1 MNCTVANL
9 ARARIDRMRHVEKK
23 QRIGLLVPSSNS
35 TQEPEFLQMLP
46 ESVSLHVARLSLSR
60 IDPDSTV
67 SIVSELDKE
76 SRKLADAAVDI
87 VVLAATAPSTRL
99 GKGYDAQ
106 LIRRMEEAS
115 GKPATTAATA
125 MLDAFAT
132 LGLRRVALAAAW
144 SETTNKW
151 VAAFLESHGIEVPS
165 QAALGVVSN
174 NEVGRL
180 HPDTAFELGR
190 KVDCKAADAVFL
202 ACGNWWTASIVDS
215 LERLI
220 AKPVLTTNTMTVWHA
235 LKKLGVR
242 EGATG
247 FGRLLREMPGLPGT
261 APAKAA

>member
-1 MNCTVANL
+1 MDSTRANL
-9 ARARIDRMRHVEKK
+9 ARARIRRMKHIEKMH
-23 QRIGLLVPSSNS
+23 RIGLLVPSSNS
-35 TQEPEFLQMLP
+35 TQEPELLQMLP

-67 SIVSELDKE
+67 SIVSELEKE

-125 MLDAFAT
+125 MLDAFAA
-132 LGLRRVALAAAW
+132 LGVRRVALAAAW
-144 SETTNKW
+144 SEATNKW

-180 HPDTAFELGR
+180 HPDSAFESGR

-202 ACGNWWTASIVDS
+202 ACGNWWTASIVDA
-215 LERLI
+215 LERSI
-220 AKPVLTTNTMTVWHA
+220 GKPVLTTNNMTVWHA
-235 LKKLGVR
+235 LKKLGVG
-242 EGATG
+242 EGVPG
-247 FGRLLREMPGLPGT
+247 FGRLLRDMPELPAT